1 MRTSR
6 RRLPPWSKET
16 LRTANSGA
24 RKSPCSRKMGLRRDS
39 RHPILALHR
48 KAVPGGAAGGADVH
62 IRKGAIL
69 GHPCRAASAKIAARP
84 TPLADDAS
92 SRLWHR
98 ACRPDQQI
106 STATGNVAGNGNG
119 WVNNPQIE
127 AAIAARYDATSLD
140 EEETIARRLKTL
152 AVDHV
157 LNAPLGA
164 MLGHHAWRKTSA
176 AMCKRRCPFFWRR
189 CQDGVIPQWT
199 CTSNPPRRL
208 PG

>member
-1 MRTSR
+1 MRAR
-6 RRLPPWSKET
+6 KIRCGHRDGDCHHGQKKRCVQ
-16 LRTANSGA
+16 RTAAQGNRLARAKWDCVATAVIRFSTCTGRPYPEARRGELTFIFARAQYWGTLGA
-24 RKSPCSRKMGLRRDS
+24 RLEQKSRPGQRR
-39 RHPILALHR
+39 
-48 KAVPGGAAGGADVH
+48 
-62 IRKGAIL
+62 
-69 GHPCRAASAKIAARP
+69 

-164 MLGHHAWRKTSA
+164 MLG
-176 AMCKRRCPFFWRR
+176 
-189 CQDGVIPQWT
+189 
-199 CTSNPPRRL
+199 
-208 PG
+208 